1 MKGDEFDTGKALP
14 RGAAHVLSAERVAY
28 PASPPIT
35 AEQKAER
42 LARMAA
48 LARAI
53 RVDAAKLLSDQ
64 TFRSAAHPPRLSLS
78 TGRRPGLLTAQPWTN
93 IAIHNSFPESNW
105 AQGLDDTDQPGVL
118 RTIFVNG
125 CRQPF

>member
-1 MKGDEFDTGKALP
+1 MALP
-14 RGAAHVLSAERVAY
+14 RGAAQVLSAERVAY

-48 LARAI
+48 LAKAI

-64 TFRSAAHPPRLSLS
+64 TLGLQPIPP
-78 TGRRPGLLTAQPWTN
+78 
-93 IAIHNSFPESNW
+93 
-105 AQGLDDTDQPGVL
+105 D
-118 RTIFVNG
+118 
-125 CRQPF
+125 